1 MGLNNKNTF
10 DTSGSCDD
18 DPIAR
23 LYDTHANDLFIWG
36 KTFTDDREL
45 VKDCIENLFL
55 YLLAHRR
62 RLKNI
67 QNTKVYLFQCLR
79 NNLISRLRERNLT
92 IRKDCSNDKTFQRL
106 IDTSPDPED
115 IMSKKEQRFNRK
127 KLLNSLFDTLT
138 ATQKRLINLRFY
150 QQMEYEEIC
159 EVLQLNYQSARTLT
173 YRAICRMRKAYQKT
187 KKIQ

>member
-18 DPIAR
+18 DPIAQ
-23 LYDTHANDLFIWG
+23 LYDTHVNDLFIWG
-36 KTFTDDREL
+36 NTFTYDREL
-45 VKDCIENLFL
+45 VKHCIENLFL

-67 QNTKVYLFQCLR
+67 QNTKVYLFHSLR
-79 NNLISRLRERNLT
+79 NNLISRLKERDRT

-106 IDTSPDPED
+106 TDTSPDPED
-115 IMSKKEQRFNRK
+115 IMANKEQRFNRK

-159 EVLQLNYQSARTLT
+159 EILKLSYQSARTLT
-173 YRAICRMRKAYQKT
+173 YRAICRMRKDYQKE
-187 KKIQ
+187 KEI